1 MCCEGIA
8 VTCRQVSCSW
18 QERICPCEIDQHS
31 LGVGAQLNF
40 HRHVCLW
47 QSIPA
52 EQRQLAPV
60 ATLEMHPGQLQPLV
74 SGPSQPNLSS
84 ELGWP
89 TPLSVPLSPAAGW
102 GVPGRQPLLPRPAS
116 ATPGHPPPFS
126 AGWGVSGSQ
135 PLSPRPASA
144 TPGHSPPLQLAGV
157 SLAARPSHLGQLVP
171 LLGILLLQCRHPCSS
186 PSFNSR
192 NACVQ

>member
-1 MCCEGIA
+1 MRVLLSHAGKSAAAGKKESVPVRLTSTPLGSALSSTSTGRCASGNPSQLNSA
-8 VTCRQVSCSW
+8 NWRQLQPWRCTLVSCSHLS
-18 QERICPCEIDQHS
+18 R
-31 LGVGAQLNF
+31 
-40 HRHVCLW
+40 
-47 QSIPA
+47 
-52 EQRQLAPV
+52 
-60 ATLEMHPGQLQPLV
+60 
-74 SGPSQPNLSS
+74 GPDSQIFSS

-171 LLGILLLQCRHPCSS
+171 LLGILLLQCRHPRSS

>member
-1 MCCEGIA
+1 MRVLLSHAGKSAAAGKKESVPVRLTSTPLGSALSSTSTGRCASGNPSQLNSA
-8 VTCRQVSCSW
+8 NWRQLQPWRCTLVSCSHLS
-18 QERICPCEIDQHS
+18 RGPHS
-31 LGVGAQLNF
+31 QIF
-40 HRHVCLW
+40 
-47 QSIPA
+47 
-52 EQRQLAPV
+52 
-60 ATLEMHPGQLQPLV
+60 
-74 SGPSQPNLSS
+74 SS

-102 GVPGRQPLLPRPAS
+102 GVPGRQPLL
-116 ATPGHPPPFS
+116 
-126 AGWGVSGSQ
+126 
-135 PLSPRPASA
+135 PRPASA

-171 LLGILLLQCRHPCSS
+171 LLGILLLQCRHPRSS